1 MRTFKPLTTDTLARR
16 DRSGRTSLC
25 PIVGTLV
32 SKSRVWR
39 RSRRPLR
46 LAAHQVSLEA
56 APKAFS
62 ASRSFQAEG
71 RPFPSWLPTRR
82 LPFGEWRERLFIG
95 QTERLLCSKTPFL
108 SAQSPSVPLTCPA
121 HQRKIRSTGRLH
133 DGRTE
138 RKAESQDIS
147 GDALKHETAFGYGVS
162 FGGERKLLRDAR
174 PNRSA
179 LEPRRSLGDRNFPG
193 RTVGESTS
201 RLL

>member
-1 MRTFKPLTTDTLARR
+1 MR
-16 DRSGRTSLC
+16 
-25 PIVGTLV
+25 
-32 SKSRVWR
+32 
-39 RSRRPLR
+39 
-46 LAAHQVSLEA
+46 
-56 APKAFS
+56 
-62 ASRSFQAEG
+62 
-71 RPFPSWLPTRR
+71 RPFPSWLRTRK
-82 LPFGEWRERLFIG
+82 LPFGDVQNGFSSDRLYES
-95 QTERLLCSKTPFL
+95 ERLLCSKTPFL

-121 HQRKIRSTGRLH
+121 HQRKIPSTGRLH

-179 LEPRRSLGDRNFPG
+179 LEARHSLGGRNFPG